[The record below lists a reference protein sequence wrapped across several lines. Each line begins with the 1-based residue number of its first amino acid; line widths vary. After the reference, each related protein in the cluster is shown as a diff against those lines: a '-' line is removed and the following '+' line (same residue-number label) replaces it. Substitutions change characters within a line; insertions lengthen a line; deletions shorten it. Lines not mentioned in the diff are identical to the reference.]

1 MQARGKAIKT
11 WFGNHKQ
18 YKTKNVMKMGRK
30 TSLRQVV
37 GHFRGAEIEE
47 ELVRQHPDVENMGQ
61 VRFGGFQPALTKVM
75 ESLSAEAIA
84 EYRDIGKQW
93 DKRGPPHE
101 VQIKNCTRFGQ
112 RLMKNM
118 HEVASKQLG
127 MVSITITSYPKN
139 MMQNG
144 MIFHDYYDELS
155 SEGVVV
161 GNFVRYNHEAA
172 LAMAAAAGEFFKYVR
187 QAREGM
193 LSPKS
198 AHGKGGFLW
207 MEQGV
212 GGIPILPPPIRGNA
226 GVELK
231 ITQRQIL
238 QQFFQ
243 DHYQLASGNP
253 SAHPPWEQMRIQGD
267 KFYTAAMVPADY
279 LHSPGVRR
287 DFLFS
292 DPTRMPGALVGE
304 LIDHLR
310 GRQAAEG
317 ELSFMF
323 THTLSEGKFVL
334 ATYLE
339 GCREACQKAQEF
351 GSYSYQREDVVAG
364 DMDMEVDG
372 LEEEVHVDGVLPP
385 QPAADTSGPSPEP
398 ITPHQEGN
406 GLRGQSKD
414 AAGTGARAAA
424 PRVATSGAPQQPQT
438 LDPQLAETQGF
449 VFGLPGGTAFGSD
462 TKCAYPYN
470 IPSHANYDPA
480 PGYGPHD
487 GFLPP
492 AQPPV
497 KWGPS
502 STPVPEVYPA
512 PGAAVLLNG
521 MSAMS
526 QQGSPPYA
534 QINAMAPSAIAQTIG
549 TVLQPRSILH
559 NTAGGEMLPACIFLP
574 PSPLLPLPSFIVDFE
589 SQLGKHRRIST
600 PGISIGLNSHAGNPQ
615 VRPTPVM
622 GGSAAGHHV
631 IPDTDSFFL
640 HRRSAMLQ
648 SQVALSDAP
657 LPVIRTPRIKN
668 TTTPAVSTRITRS
681 ATALSMNLRTTRVA
695 QKGKKKR

>member
-1 MQARGKAIKT
+1 
-11 WFGNHKQ
+11 
-18 YKTKNVMKMGRK
+18 
-30 TSLRQVV
+30 
-37 GHFRGAEIEE
+37 
-47 ELVRQHPDVENMGQ
+47 
-61 VRFGGFQPALTKVM
+61 
-75 ESLSAEAIA
+75 
-84 EYRDIGKQW
+84 
-93 DKRGPPHE
+93 
-101 VQIKNCTRFGQ
+101 
-112 RLMKNM
+112 M

-139 MMQNG
+139 MTQNG
-144 MIFHDYYDELS
+144 MIFHDYNDELS

-161 GNFVRYNHEAA
+161 ENFVRYNHEAA

-187 QAREGM
+187 QAREGT

-207 MEQGV
+207 MERGV

-226 GVELK
+226 GVKLK

-238 QQFFQ
+238 RQFFQ
-243 DHYQLASGNP
+243 DHYRLASGNP
-253 SAHPPWEQMRIQGD
+253 SAHPLWEQMRIHGD
-267 KFYTAAMVPADY
+267 KFYAAAMVPADY
-279 LHSPGVRR
+279 LHSPGVRH

-292 DPTRMPGALVGE
+292 NPTRMPGALVGE

-372 LEEEVHVDGVLPP
+372 PEEEVHVDGVPPP

-438 LDPQLAETQGF
+438 LDPQLAEVSPAPSIISPTHSCQPGSSSITQPLYSHHPQHQTQGF
-449 VFGLPGGTAFGSD
+449 VFGLPGGAAFGSD

-470 IPSHANYDPA
+470 IPGHANYDPA
-480 PGYGPHD
+480 PGYGPHN

-526 QQGSPPYA
+526 QQGSPLSA

-549 TVLQPRSILH
+549 TVLQPQSILH

-574 PSPLLPLPSFIVDFE
+574 PSPLLPPPSFIIDFE

-600 PGISIGLNSHAGNPQ
+600 PGISIRLNSRAGNPQ

-640 HRRSAMLQ
+640 HWRSAMLQ
-648 SQVALSDAP
+648 SQAALSDAP

-668 TTTPAVSTRITRS
+668 TTTPAVSTHITRS
-681 ATALSMNLRTTRVA
+681 AAASSMNLCTTRVA